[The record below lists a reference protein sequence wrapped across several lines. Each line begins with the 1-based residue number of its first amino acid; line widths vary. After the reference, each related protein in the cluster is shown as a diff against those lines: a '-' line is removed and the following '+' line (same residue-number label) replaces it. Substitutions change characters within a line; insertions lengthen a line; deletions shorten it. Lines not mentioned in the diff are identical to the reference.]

1 MLWSPAE
8 GYVAQPPG
16 SIMSHMWAPTV
27 TVVLPLFGSH
37 LAARA
42 LPAVTRAWLRQ
53 DVPCEVVVAVAGGTA
68 VPPLGDGTDG
78 RVRII
83 PADSNLNAAGP
94 LRNVAAAA
102 ARASLLYLGD
112 ADIAPVGDDYLS
124 RAVRLASDGVVIQ
137 PWMYR
142 LVNAPELFDVDHFE
156 SPGRGR
162 ICHVTGDADGRLT
175 PMGEERFQWLG
186 AGLMVVEPPP
196 EVGWPGADGQ
206 PWRSPPFHWGGFLLE
221 RAVFDA
227 VGGYHARYVGWGCE
241 DDDLIAKL
249 DGSTRV
255 IRAWR
260 VARGLT
266 CVHFEHSRT
275 HTWPDHEAN
284 KPILYERLAAGVEAM
299 IKEDR

>member
-1 MLWSPAE
+1 
-8 GYVAQPPG
+8 
-16 SIMSHMWAPTV
+16 MWAPKV

-53 DVPCEVVVAVAGGTA
+53 DVPCEVVVAIAGGTT
-68 VPPLGDGTDG
+68 VPPLGDGTAG

-83 PADSNLNAAGP
+83 PADLEVDAPGL

-102 ARASLLYLGD
+102 ARAPLLYLGD

-137 PWMYR
+137 PWLYR
-142 LVNAPELFDVDHFE
+142 LVNATELLDVDRFE
-156 SPGRGR
+156 SPGRAR
-162 ICHVTGDADGRLT
+162 ICHVTGDASGHLT
-175 PMGEERFQWLG
+175 PVGEERFQWLG
-186 AGLMVVEPPP
+186 AGMMVVDPPP
-196 EVGWPGADGQ
+196 GVGWPGEDGQ
-206 PWRSPPFHWGGFLLE
+206 PWRSPPFHWGGILLQ

-227 VGGYHARYVGWGCE
+227 VGGYHSGYLGWGCE

-249 DGSTRV
+249 EGSSRV

-260 VARGLT
+260 AARGLT
-266 CVHFEHSRT
+266 CVHFEHPRT
-275 HTWPDHEAN
+275 HTWKDHAAN
-284 KPILYERLAAGVEAM
+284 KPILVERLAAGVEAM